1 MLNRCSG
8 GLSLY
13 VRDTK
18 KPSSGVQLQCILLGT
33 SRLQS
38 AALAE
43 LYRSVTGRPERMV
56 LKEYPDVLLA
66 GEKRIAV
73 GILDLKLKYGILRL
87 REGIKFLEVCAS
99 FKQVPLC
106 SLPVAQ
112 ALIPL
117 KIWM

>member
-8 GLSLY
+8 GLFLY
-13 VRDTK
+13 ARDTK

-43 LYRSVTGRPERMV
+43 LYRSVTGSPERMV
-56 LKEYPDVLLA
+56 LKEYPDLLLA

-73 GILDLKLKYGILRL
+73 GILDLKLKNGILGL
-87 REGIKFLEVCAS
+87 REGIEFWRCV
-99 FKQVPLC
+99 
-106 SLPVAQ
+106 Q
-112 ALIPL
+112 ALSKSPSVL
-117 KIWM
+117 CQ